1 MSRPNALARVRQFFE
16 ANPDA
21 RPTVDEIGSVACIA
35 PKTVQGCLQ
44 KLAVE
49 GMVRRHSVYVQRD
62 KARTRRPSTRSTT
75 CGASATPTGPR
86 RGNWP
91 SN

>member
-21 RPTVDEIGSVACIA
+21 RPTVDEIGAAACIA

-49 GMVRRHSVYVQRD
+49 GMVRRHSVYVRRD
-62 KARTRRPSTRSTT
+62 KGAR
-75 CGASATPTGPR
+75 
-86 RGNWP
+86 
-91 SN
+91 